1 MNHEWT
7 LSNELAEQHKL
18 FWAEFLHQLLGYP
31 LSPRKR
37 HILRERA
44 KMTRKLWLH
53 VMYRD
58 QWKCRIRSPVC
69 TCRAQ
74 EVDHKKALYNWG
86 YTEESNLQAACHAC
100 NKLKGA
106 S

>member
-1 MNHEWT
+1 MRHEWT
-7 LSNELAEQHKL
+7 LRNELQEQLKL
-18 FWAEFLHQLLGYP
+18 FWAEFLHQLFGYP

-37 HILRERA
+37 HILQERA
-44 KMTRKLWLH
+44 KMTRKLWLY

-58 QWKCRIRSPVC
+58 QWKCQIRSPVC
-69 TCRAQ
+69 TGRAQ
-74 EVDHKKALYNWG
+74 EVDHIKALYNWG
-86 YTEESNLQAACHAC
+86 YTEEDNLQAACHAC